1 MSQFEY
7 ISIPVSLILTFAVA
21 RYLSGFPYL
30 LSGKHTYWVHTLWC
44 IQAVLNCVLFWWVFW
59 NSRDV
64 ATWTLGSYLL
74 TLAYPGLI
82 YSAAT
87 VLMPSDASSETD
99 WHEYYFGARKLI
111 FSLIALGTF
120 VQVLTAIVI
129 HELPAVSLP
138 SFVGSGFI
146 GLYLVALVS
155 KSEGVHKAIVLANAA
170 AVVVVYA
177 PSIYAPFE
185 S

>member
-21 RYLSGFPYL
+21 RYLGGLPYL
-30 LSGKHTYWVHTLWC
+30 LSGKRTYWVHTLWC
-44 IQAVLNCVLFWWVFW
+44 IQAVTNCILFWWVFW
-59 NSRDV
+59 NARDV

-74 TLAYPGLI
+74 TLGYPVLI

-87 VLMPSDASSETD
+87 VLMPSDASPETD

-120 VQVLTAIVI
+120 VQVLTAIVL
-129 HELPAVSLP
+129 HQLPVVSL
-138 SFVGSGFI
+138 GTLIGCGFI
-146 GLYLVALVS
+146 SLYLTALVS

-170 AVVVVYA
+170 AVVVAYA
-177 PSIYAPFE
+177 PSIYTPFD